1 MAWIRVIQPPEA
13 DEKLRGAYDEVGAAR
28 GTVANI
34 MKIHSV
40 SPDVMS
46 AHLAL
51 YKRLMFGPSD
61 LSRRQRETIGV
72 VVSGANDC
80 HY

>member
-46 AHLAL
+46 AHLVLAL
-51 YKRLMFGPSD
+51 GLGVKLEASSGAASAD
-61 LSRRQRETIGV
+61 LS
-72 VVSGANDC
+72 AW
-80 HY
+80 